1 MSWTSDITGA
11 LTVQV
16 LVQFI
21 NLYQRLQGVHL
32 SHAVADRLE
41 WRWSANGT
49 YSSRSAYAT
58 LLPSF
63 GSRCQGAL
71 EDKGT

>member
-11 LTVQV
+11 LTVQ
-16 LVQFI
+16 FI
-21 NLYQRLQGVHL
+21 NPYQRLQGVHL